1 MVALPTKHVGMAG
14 FSSRIFATS
23 CVCVNAEPVLSMFVN
38 TFVMRDWTP
47 VSGIFVPN
55 LGALRALLL
64 FFEKPPTIGRNN
76 QNLHMIKLRDVPQHV
91 KRVVEIPLGEC
102 ERG

>member
-1 MVALPTKHVGMAG
+1 
-14 FSSRIFATS
+14 
-23 CVCVNAEPVLSMFVN
+23 MFVN
-38 TFVMRDWTP
+38 TFVLRDWTP
-47 VSGIFVPN
+47 VSGIFVSN
-55 LGALRALLL
+55 LGTMRALLL
-64 FFEKPPTIGRNN
+64 FFEKPPTVGRNN